1 MVKAESITTNIQ
13 VKRSINTKEKGEL
26 LAKIVE
32 SDAII
37 TNLIAELKE
46 YTFAKKESIETER
59 EIISR
64 CCQLARDGF
73 ENVTHECTVDY
84 ANNIS
89 KFTDIHTGEI
99 VEEHSTTDEEQLHL
113 STKWKDAEEI
123 IREDTKEND

>member
-13 VKRSINTKEKGEL
+13 TKRPISNKEKGEL
-26 LAKIVE
+26 LAQIVE
-32 SDAII
+32 SDKII
-37 TNLIAELKE
+37 TDLTMELKE
-46 YTFAKKESIETER
+46 YTADKKDSIEQER
-59 EIISR
+59 LNISR

-73 ENVTHECTVDY
+73 ENVMHECTVDY

-89 KFTDIHTGEI
+89 KFTDIHTGEV
-99 VEEHSTTDEEQLHL
+99 VEEHPTTEEEQLHL